1 MIPIHAFPVINSKK
15 DELFPNYLDM
25 GKHLKVGETY
35 TEIIKIESNCPV
47 NFGYDIEVLKAHP
60 DIEITPQHADIL
72 GMQETMI
79 AVHYTPSTFTT
90 AECEI
95 KFRTTE
101 FDSQPILC
109 RIVGNALPTKQ
120 NVNGPKDIQ
129 SEEPQVEQ
137 QYDVK
142 KTKTRTLLT
151 NKKDAMRTSSRAG
164 VRLEKIPDS

>member
-1 MIPIHAFPVINSKK
+1 VINSKK
-15 DELFPNYLDM
+15 DELFPTYLDM

-35 TEIIKIESNCPV
+35 TEIIKLESNCPV
-47 NFGYDIEVLKAHP
+47 NFSYDIEVMKAHP
-60 DIEITPQHADIL
+60 DIEVTPLHDDIL
-72 GMQETMI
+72 GMQDTMI

-101 FDSQPILC
+101 FDSQPIQC

-120 NVNGPKDIQ
+120 NVNGPRDIQ
-129 SEEPQVEQ
+129 SEDAPAEL

-164 VRLEKIPDS
+164 VRLEKIQDT

>member
-1 MIPIHAFPVINSKK
+1 
-15 DELFPNYLDM
+15 M

-60 DIEITPQHADIL
+60 DIEVTPLHGDIY
-72 GMQETMI
+72 GMQDTMI

-101 FDSQPILC
+101 FDSQAVMC

-120 NVNGPKDIQ
+120 NVNAAKDIQ
-129 SEEPQVEQ
+129 SEEAPAEQ

-164 VRLEKIPDS
+164 VRLEKIPESQLSVNKGH

>member
-1 MIPIHAFPVINSKK
+1 M
-15 DELFPNYLDM
+15 
-25 GKHLKVGETY
+25 
-35 TEIIKIESNCPV
+35 IKIESNCPV
-47 NFGYDIEVLKAHP
+47 NFGYDIEILKAHP
-60 DIEITPQHADIL
+60 DIEIDPQHGDIY

-120 NVNGPKDIQ
+120 NVNSTTKNIE
-129 SEEPQVEQ
+129 SEEP
-137 QYDVK
+137 
-142 KTKTRTLLT
+142 
-151 NKKDAMRTSSRAG
+151 
-164 VRLEKIPDS
+164 